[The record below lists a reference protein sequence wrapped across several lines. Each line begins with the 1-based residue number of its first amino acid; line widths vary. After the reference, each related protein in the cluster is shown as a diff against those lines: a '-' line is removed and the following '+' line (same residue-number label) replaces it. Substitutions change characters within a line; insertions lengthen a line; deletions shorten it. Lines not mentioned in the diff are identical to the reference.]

1 MAVHTAN
8 NTTFTDQEREAMKT
22 RAKELAAENRA
33 NKKKADG
40 EKDVMDA
47 IAAMTGN
54 DKSMA
59 ERIHSLV
66 TETAPDL
73 WPKTWY
79 GMPAYAKD
87 GNVVCFFQSAK
98 RFEARYATFG
108 FSDNAKLDDGNLWPT
123 SFALAKMTPVEEE
136 KIRELVKKAVG

>member
-1 MAVHTAN
+1 MAVNTAN
-8 NTTFTDQEREAMKT
+8 NTGFSDQEREAMKI

-33 NKKKADG
+33 SKKKADG
-40 EKDVMDA
+40 EKDVMNA
-47 IAAMTGN
+47 IAAMTGTDQN
-54 DKSMA
+54 MA
-59 ERIHSLV
+59 RRIHELV

-108 FSDNAKLDDGNLWPT
+108 FSDDAKLDDGNLWPT
-123 SFALAKMTPVEEE
+123 SFALMKLTAAEENV
-136 KIRELVKKAVG
+136 IRELVKKAVS